1 MKWDIDDTA
10 LFAAGLVVGWPP
22 VPGQVWLGNVA
33 RENPG
38 LQQGSKGGT
47 GAASATRNRS
57 AGWSSKSHKN

>member
-22 VPGQVWLGNVA
+22 IPGQVWLGNVA

-38 LQQGSKGGT
+38 LQQWSKGGT
-47 GAASATRNRS
+47 GGFCAPQSFGRFVFE
-57 AGWSSKSHKN
+57 KP